1 MTTRRNL
8 TPIAYTH
15 NPRNPTAPTKAQGV
29 SKVIKNSQ
37 SKAIGIHQKTKL
49 LSISVWQC
57 HNLHKEEEGGN
68 VK

>member
-8 TPIAYTH
+8 TPIAYTQ
-15 NPRNPTAPTKAQGV
+15 NRRNPYLADQSKRGFQDFKLPT
-29 SKVIKNSQ
+29 
-37 SKAIGIHQKTKL
+37 KAIGIYQKTKL